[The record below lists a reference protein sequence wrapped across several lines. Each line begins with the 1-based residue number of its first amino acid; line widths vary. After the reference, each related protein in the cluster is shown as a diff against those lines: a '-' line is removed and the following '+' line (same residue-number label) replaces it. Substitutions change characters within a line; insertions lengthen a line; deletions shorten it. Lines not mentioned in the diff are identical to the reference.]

1 MAVVTVSLLNALRT
15 GFKNSFQKGF
25 DGAEP
30 QYMRFCSVIPSSA
43 AIETYGW
50 LGQWPGFTEWI
61 GARQH
66 KSMSEKA
73 YQILNKSYES
83 SVSVPKTQIE
93 DETLGMYGM
102 MFEESG
108 RATKAFPDEFMFPLL
123 ALGESTECYDGQ
135 YYFDTDHPVN
145 AEVDGSGA
153 DASVSNMIV
162 DAGYTGDTWYVMC
175 TNRPLKPLIYQDR
188 KKPQFVAMTKI
199 DDESV
204 YTENEFRYGI
214 DLRAGKGFGFWQ
226 MAIAVKAEMTPD
238 NLWAAIQ
245 LMKSYTADGG
255 RKLALVPD
263 LIVAPSSKEKVATQ
277 MMNRAFTN
285 DGGVAVDNELKGKL
299 DLMIASQL

>member
-1 MAVVTVSLLNALRT
+1 MAVVTVPLLNALRT
-15 GFKNSFQKGF
+15 GFKANFQKGL

-30 QYMRFCSVIPSSA
+30 QFTKIASVIPSSA

-50 LGQWPGFTEWI
+50 LGQWPGFREWI
-61 GARQH
+61 GSRQH
-66 KSMSEKA
+66 KSMAEKA
-73 YQILNKSYES
+73 YQIANKSFES

-93 DETLGMYGM
+93 DETLGMYSM

-108 RATKAFPDEFMFPLL
+108 RATKMFPDEFIFPLL
-123 ALGESTECYDGQ
+123 LEGESTECYDGQ
-135 YYFDTDHPVN
+135 FFFDTDHPVN

-153 DASVSNMIV
+153 DTSVSNMIV

-204 YTENEFRYGI
+204 YTENEFRYGV

-226 MAIAVKAEMTPD
+226 MAIAVKAEMNSD
-238 NLWAAIQ
+238 NLWAAIK

-255 RKLALVPD
+255 RKLGLVPD
-263 LIVAPSSKEKVATQ
+263 LVLAPSSLEKKATQ
-277 MMNRAFTN
+277 LMTRTFTN
-285 DGGVAVDNELKGKL
+285 ESGAAIDNELKGKL
-299 DLMIASQL
+299 ELLVAHQL